1 MNQFE
6 IFLLNCRERKEMS
19 TGKAPKKNNYAQKN
33 EMDLNFPTQ
42 FGENHDMAPFFTL
55 SDPMG
60 WQNIFLL
67 FIFSG
72 DDDQQLSL
80 SYSTLCVG

>member
-1 MNQFE
+1 
-6 IFLLNCRERKEMS
+6 MS

-33 EMDLNFPTQ
+33 EMDLNFPIQ
-42 FGENHDMAPFFTL
+42 FGEYHGRAFIFTL
-55 SDPMG
+55 SDQPYG
-60 WQNIFLL
+60 WQRIFLL

-80 SYSTLCVG
+80 SYST